1 MTKGMDLFMA
11 IAGHPVWG
19 WLSDEERP
27 WRLMDPESESG
38 LMHRIADLA
47 KETGSSNREDL
58 DIDDSK
64 GPVYVHDE
72 AYIGPYVRIEGP
84 AYVEAGA
91 EIRHGA
97 YLRPG
102 SYVCSGCV
110 VGHSSEIKNT
120 LMMPGSK
127 APHFNYVGDSILGSN
142 SNLGAGA
149 KISNVR
155 LDRGNVPVRFSDG
168 STIDT
173 GMRKV
178 GAMIGDS
185 SELGCNVV
193 TNPGAVIPPS
203 SAIPPNSTV
212 TGYWSPAS

>member
-1 MTKGMDLFMA
+1 MDLFSA
-11 IAGHPVWG
+11 IEGHPVWE
-19 WLSDEERP
+19 WLSEEQRP
-27 WRLMDPESESG
+27 WMLMDSASESG
-38 LMHRIADLA
+38 LMHRVADLA
-47 KETGSSNREDL
+47 KEAGSSPREGV
-58 DIDDSK
+58 DIDESK
-64 GPVYVHDE
+64 GPVFVHE
-72 AYIGPYVRIEGP
+72 GAHVGPHVRIEGP

-102 SYVCSGCV
+102 TYVCDGCV

-127 APHFNYVGDSILGSN
+127 APHFNYVGDSILGCN
-142 SNLGAGA
+142 SNLGAGS
-149 KISNVR
+149 KISNMR
-155 LDRGNVPVRFSDG
+155 LDRGNVPIRLFDG
-168 STIDT
+168 TKIDT

-193 TNPGAVIPPS
+193 TNPGAIIPPS
-203 SAIPPNSTV
+203 SAVPPNTTV
-212 TGYWSPAS
+212 TGYWSLTS